1 MATTVLRHRFTTADY
16 HKMGEAGIL
25 DEDDRVEL
33 IEGELVDMTPVGRR
47 HMACADR
54 LAELFIR
61 GLGEKAIV
69 RVQGAIRLSEHS
81 EPQPDL
87 ILLRRRPDFY
97 AEVDARPEDVWLI
110 VEVADTSLP
119 YERGVKAPLYAR
131 SGIPEFWLVDLTGR
145 SISLFRDPGPDGY
158 RTVLVVQGSEP
169 LTVQAFPELPLTG
182 DQILG

>member
-1 MATTVLRHRFTTADY
+1 MAIPLIRHRFTAADY
-16 HKMGEAGIL
+16 HKMAEAGIL
-25 DEDDRVEL
+25 HEDDRVEL
-33 IEGELVDMTPVGRR
+33 IEGELVDMTPIGRR
-47 HMACADR
+47 HLACVDR

-97 AEVDARPEDVWLI
+97 ADADARPEDVWLI

-119 YERGVKAPLYAR
+119 YDRGVKAPLYAR

-158 RTVLVVQGSEP
+158 RTVLVARGNEP
-169 LTVQAFPELPLTG
+169 LSVQAFPELPLTA